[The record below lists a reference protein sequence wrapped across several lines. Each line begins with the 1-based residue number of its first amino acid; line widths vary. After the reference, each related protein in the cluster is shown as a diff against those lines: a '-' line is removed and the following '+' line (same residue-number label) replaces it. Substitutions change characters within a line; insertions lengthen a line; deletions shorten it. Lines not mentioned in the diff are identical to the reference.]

1 MSFQVGDIVGDYQ
14 IVGLLG
20 VGGMGKVYKVRNQ
33 ISDRIDALKVLLP
46 DLADNPDLEDRFVR
60 EIKVLASLNHPNIA
74 GLRIG
79 GHRDRISLHPAG
91 WPSTREALTPQE
103 PDRREQRSSVPDL
116 STILIQLFAGLS
128 RGMVL
133 FLLSAGL
140 SLIFGVMNILN
151 FAHATFWLLAGYIT
165 VTIYNYLLGYF
176 EPGFYLLI
184 PAVVAATA
192 IMIVVGLVVERFLIR
207 RMYNR
212 ELAEQLLLTFALV
225 LILGDVIKL
234 IWGVEN
240 RRIFVPV
247 TPVEA
252 FGAFINPYYFFLIG
266 AGLAVA
272 IGLWAFLHRTKYGKI
287 VRAAVYSRE
296 MVSALGIRIPL
307 IYAGVFAAG
316 IGIAAFAAGIFSPL
330 LPMGLGVDIDIII
343 QCFAVVVIGGFG
355 SILGTFVAS
364 LLVGIVYSF
373 SILLWPDG
381 AVAVIFLIV
390 IAVLIWRPWGL
401 FGTELRS

>member
-1 MSFQVGDIVGDYQ
+1 MPDINAV
-14 IVGLLG
+14 
-20 VGGMGKVYKVRNQ
+20 
-33 ISDRIDALKVLLP
+33 
-46 DLADNPDLEDRFVR
+46 
-60 EIKVLASLNHPNIA
+60 
-74 GLRIG
+74 
-79 GHRDRISLHPAG
+79 
-91 WPSTREALTPQE
+91 
-103 PDRREQRSSVPDL
+103 
-116 STILIQLFAGLS
+116 LIQLFAGLS

-151 FAHATFWLLAGYIT
+151 FAHATFWLLAGYVT
-165 VTIYNYLLGYF
+165 VTIYSYLVDVF
-176 EPGFYLLI
+176 EPGFLLLV
-184 PAVVAATA
+184 PAVIGATGV
-192 IMIVVGLVVERFLIR
+192 MVVVGLLVERFLIR

-212 ELAEQLLLTFALV
+212 ELPEQLLLTFALV
-225 LILGDVIKL
+225 LIIGDVIKL
-234 IWGVEN
+234 IWGVQN

-252 FGAFINPYYFFLIG
+252 LGVFINPYYFFIIA

-272 IGLWAFLHRTKYGKI
+272 ISLWAFLHLTNYGKI
-287 VRAAVYSRE
+287 VRAAVFSRD

-316 IGIAAFAAGIFSPL
+316 IGIAAFAAGIFTPL
-330 LPMGLGVDIDIII
+330 LPMALGTDIAIII

-373 SILLWPDG
+373 SILIWPDG
-381 AVAVIFLIV
+381 ALAVIFLIV

-401 FGTELRS
+401 FGTELRT